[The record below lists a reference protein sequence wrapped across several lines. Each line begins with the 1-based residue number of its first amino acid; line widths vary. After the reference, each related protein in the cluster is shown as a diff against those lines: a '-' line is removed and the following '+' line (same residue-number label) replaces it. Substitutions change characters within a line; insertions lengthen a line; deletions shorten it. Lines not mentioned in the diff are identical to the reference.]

1 MYERSGE
8 SLEFHSIETDEQ
20 LEHFARKFFRVRV
33 RHLQGHYLRLGSLKL
48 TIADVSARGISL
60 VSDKVTAMV
69 LGDLISNSELVLDQE
84 RFQGLSGRIVH
95 HSLDGEGNTVTGIQ
109 WLELN
114 TITEKRMEIV
124 VESLRQKLFDD
135 I

>member
-8 SLEFHSIETDEQ
+8 SLEFYSIDCDEQ
-20 LEHFARKFFRVRV
+20 LEHFARQFFRVKV
-33 RHLQGHYLRLGSLKL
+33 RDLPGYYLRLGSLKL
-48 TIADVSARGISL
+48 AVADVSARGISL

-69 LGDLISNSELVLDQE
+69 LGDLISNSELVVDQE

-95 HSLDGEGNTVTGIQ
+95 HSLDSDGNTVTGIQ

-114 TITEKRMEIV
+114 TITEKRMEVV
-124 VESLRQKLFDD
+124 VENLRQKLFEED
-135 I
+135 